1 MRGLFLLLLSFSLI
15 TCPARAQKTAA
26 GADIPSPEEFV
37 NAVYTRV
44 VDSNFD
50 HYYLVVGT
58 DSCRFLKYNYDDW
71 VKYYLLEPLPF
82 QALNE
87 LSEKVYLSA
96 SLPYFWKQ
104 QHLKKAICVTRKQA
118 DSILALNPTFA
129 HKPTSLN
136 IIYSFS
142 LPQFTDNGE
151 FAVIDMNMICGQV
164 CGTGCTFIFR
174 LTTTGQWKLVGQ
186 HVNWSS

>member
-1 MRGLFLLLLSFSLI
+1 MRGLFLLLLSFTLM
-15 TCPARAQKTAA
+15 TCPVRAQKTAA

-37 NAVYTRV
+37 NAVYTTV

-50 HYYLVVGT
+50 HYYLVAGT
-58 DSCRFLKYNYDDW
+58 DSCRFLKYDYDEW
-71 VKYYLLEPLPF
+71 INYYLREPVPF
-82 QALNE
+82 LALNE
-87 LSEKVYLSA
+87 LSEKVYLAS

-104 QHLKKAICVTRKQA
+104 QHLNKAICITRKQA

-129 HKPTSLN
+129 HKPTSLH
-136 IIYSFS
+136 IVYSFS

-164 CGTGCTFIFR
+164 CGTGSTFIFR
-174 LTTTGQWKLVGQ
+174 LTATGQWKLIGQ

>member
-1 MRGLFLLLLSFSLI
+1 MQRRFLIALVFSLI
-15 TCPARAQKTAA
+15 ICSVRAQKTAA
-26 GADIPSPEEFV
+26 GADIPTPEEFV
-37 NAVYTRV
+37 NAVRTAV
-44 VDSNFD
+44 VDSSFG

-71 VKYYLLEPLPF
+71 IQYHLKEPLPF
-82 QALNE
+82 TVMNE
-87 LSEKVYLSA
+87 LSEKVYLS
-96 SLPYFWKQ
+96 SSFPYYWKQ
-104 QHLKKAICVTRKQA
+104 QHLDKAICITRKQA

-129 HKPTSLN
+129 HAPSSKN

-164 CGTGCTFIFR
+164 CGTGYTCIFR
-174 LTTTGQWKLVGQ
+174 LTTTGEWKLIGQ
-186 HVNWSS
+186 YVNWSS